1 MVKVRPGSARGR
13 FDQGS
18 LKSRHTFSFGDYHD
32 PEQMGL
38 GPLCALN
45 EDVLAPGAGM
55 GKQVRHDLEI
65 VTWVL
70 EGELA
75 HEDDLGHAAVIR
87 RGLLQRMS
95 AGTGLEH
102 SEANAS
108 DRLPVRA
115 LHIWLRPDR
124 PGHAPEYEKRHL
136 PLPERRNRLRLAV
149 SGDGSG
155 GSLRWHQDA
164 RLWVTEMGPD
174 VTLEHPLAPG
184 RRAWIQVTGGRVAVN
199 AVLLVAGDGAAIED
213 TTRIDLAADGEC
225 ALLLLDLP

>member
-1 MVKVRPGSARGR
+1 MVTVRPGRARGHC
-13 FDQGS
+13 DHGW
-18 LKSRHTFSFGDYHD
+18 LETRHTFSFGEYHD
-32 PEQMGL
+32 ADHMGY
-38 GPLCALN
+38 GPLRALN
-45 EDVLAPGAGM
+45 EDTLAPGAGLS
-55 GKQVRHDLEI
+55 RHAHHDVEI

-75 HEDDLGHAAVIR
+75 HEDSLGHATVAR
-87 RGLLQRMS
+87 RGLLQTMS

-102 SEANAS
+102 SETNAS

-115 LHIWLRPDR
+115 LQIWLRPDR
-124 PGHAPEYEKRHL
+124 PGHAPAYEQRHL

-149 SGDGSG
+149 SGDGAD

-174 VTLEHPLAPG
+174 VTLEHQLAAG

-199 AVLLVAGDGAAIED
+199 AVLLVAGDGAAVED

-225 ALLLLDLP
+225 ALLLFDLP